1 MIICAA
7 IKVQV
12 EGLNHETIIPCHR
25 HSDAFQLLKD
35 LNFGAENKCK
45 KIAEGFISSDGFFYD
60 SEEAFK
66 YVLHH
71 GQLSKVVRDQKLA
84 RNDTKLYSEDLY

>member
-12 EGLNHETIIPCHR
+12 EGLEHETIIPCHR
-25 HSDAFQLLKD
+25 HSNAFHLIKD
-35 LNFGAENKCK
+35 LNYGSKNKCRV
-45 KIAEGFISSDGFFYD
+45 IAEGFISSDGFFYD
-60 SEEAFK
+60 SKEAFK

-71 GQLSKVVRDQKLA
+71 NQLSKTVKTQKLM
-84 RNDTKLYSEDLY
+84 RNDTQLYSEDLY